1 MVVGTAALILVVTVG
16 MTGRQYVLRLIDAI
30 GVNWVFVE
38 YEGAAHRI
46 GDTTADPLTLSDLDA
61 VLQQV
66 PGIAAATPIVSL
78 EERMPIG
85 ENQEDD
91 VQVLGVYPDYEQIRD
106 LIIISGRFFDASDM
120 LARNKVCVISEK
132 LATKLYGSTQWAV
145 GHEMKLSGL
154 PFTVI
159 GTFRERVDTFGQSEI
174 TSYTMI
180 VPYTVSRFFIEGDAV
195 KQLYFSVRDRS
206 IVVPTTAQ
214 IRQVIQSRHRPES
227 TYLVSNLTRLI
238 ELADKTATGLML
250 VLLLIAAVTLLVSGI
265 GIMNIMLATVSA
277 RTHEI
282 GIRKAV
288 GATRQAI
295 RLQFLAEAVIISLS
309 GGIIGVVAGLG
320 IPLSIRFLTDYR
332 IPISG
337 LSAIVAIV
345 VCAMVGIL
353 FGTVPAARAAQL
365 DPVESLRQE

>member
-1 MVVGTAALILVVTVG
+1 

-30 GVNWVFVE
+30 GVNWVFAE

-46 GDTTADPLTLSDLDA
+46 SDTTPDPLTIGDLNA

-66 PGIAAATPIVSL
+66 PGIVAATPIVSL

-85 ENQEDD
+85 ASQEDD
-91 VQVLGVYPDYEQIRD
+91 VQVLGVYPDYVNIRN
-106 LIIISGRFFDASDM
+106 LIIISGRFFDTRDM
-120 LARNKVCVISEK
+120 LARNKVGIVSEK
-132 LATKLYGSTQWAV
+132 LAVRLYGSTTWSI
-145 GHEMKLSGL
+145 GHEMKFSGL

-174 TSYTMI
+174 TAYTMI
-180 VPYTVSRFFIEGDAV
+180 VPYTVSRFFIEGEAV

-206 IVVPTTAQ
+206 IVVPATAH

-227 TYLVSNLTRLI
+227 TYLVNNLTRLI

-295 RLQFLAEAVIISLS
+295 RLQFLAEAVMISLS
-309 GGIIGVVAGLG
+309 GGVIGVLAGLG
-320 IPLSIRFLTDYR
+320 LPLSIRFMTDYR

-337 LSAIVAIV
+337 LSAIVAIA

-353 FGTVPAARAAQL
+353 FGTVPAVRAAQM